1 MKFLL
6 LPMVLGM
13 TKMINCFEPKE
24 IRIVMRKTI
33 YTGLAA
39 LMLGLLST
47 ACTDQLTP
55 AAIEKENLVSEQ
67 KENMMVFHAS
77 LEQPGSATKTS
88 LNGTNVVWNEG
99 DQILIFSNTN
109 VNGTVFTLKAG
120 DGGKVSGEFEGTDN
134 LGAGPYYAIYPA
146 SVSET
151 LSIPFSPGATPAI
164 NAEVTAN
171 QKYSANSF
179 GNGAN
184 VAVAT
189 ATDKNLSFKN
199 VFGAISFTLKGSA
212 SISKINIYTRE
223 SDILNGSLQI
233 TDIDTT
239 DPVGTVSAA
248 VKDINLYKSLSCGTG
263 VALNDTDGVTF
274 YIVVPAGAFANG
286 FYAEFIDNAGRAMI
300 KSVKGTSHVIERSKI
315 HQMEPFTY
323 SPQYSSAFLQES
335 DAFSAYTAV
344 NVAIATKTLVY
355 TNGESQYA
363 FKNTPAT
370 SEPADPGSR
379 FVRFQDW
386 SKGYALSLNIAQ
398 NPLLLNSTPKVAV
411 TPLGN
416 TGDIDAK
423 PATTTM
429 KVIKKTAERAWIVDN
444 SGDYDGYII
453 TLAE

>member
-1 MKFLL
+1 MK
-6 LPMVLGM
+6 
-13 TKMINCFEPKE
+13 
-24 IRIVMRKTI
+24 KTI

-55 AAIEKENLVSEQ
+55 AAIEKENLVPEQ
-67 KENMMVFHAS
+67 KENIIVFQAS
-77 LEQPGSATKTS
+77 LEQPESATKTS
-88 LNGTNVVWNEG
+88 LNALNVVWTEG
-99 DQILIFSNTN
+99 DKIRIFSNSCQ
-109 VNGTVFTLKAG
+109 NGAVYTLKAE
-120 DGGKVSGEFEGTDN
+120 DAGKVNGQFEGTVD

-146 SVSET
+146 SVIGS
-151 LSIPFSPGATPAI
+151 LDIPFTGGDNPTIHGV
-164 NAEVTAN
+164 VTAD
-171 QKYSANSF
+171 QTYSANSF

-189 ATDKNLSFKN
+189 AADKNLSFTN
-199 VFGAISFTLKGSA
+199 LFGAISFTLTGDA
-212 SISKINIYTRE
+212 TISKINIYSRE
-223 SDILNGSLQI
+223 NTSASDILNGWLHISHFEN
-233 TDIDTT
+233 
-239 DPVGTVSAA
+239 PVPTSEVAA
-248 VKDINLYKSLSCGTG
+248 EVKDVYLYKSLSCGSG
-263 VALNDTDGVTF
+263 VALNTTGVTF

-344 NVAIATKTLVY
+344 NVATATKTLVY

-363 FKNTPAT
+363 FKNTSAT
-370 SEPADPGSR
+370 SEPTDPGSR